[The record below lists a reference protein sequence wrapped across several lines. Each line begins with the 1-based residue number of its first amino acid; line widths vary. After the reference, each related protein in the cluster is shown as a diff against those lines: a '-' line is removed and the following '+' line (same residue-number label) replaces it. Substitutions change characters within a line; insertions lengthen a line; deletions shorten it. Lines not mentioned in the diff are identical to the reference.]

1 MAINVLPPGGVAAPP
16 ALKDRSADIGANQ
29 FLQLLVTQLRNQD
42 PLSPLQANEFAAQLA
57 QFSSLEQLVQVNAGL
72 ATQTNAATASTIA
85 TQTQLGAS
93 LVGRQVVA
101 QTDQIEIGAD
111 GTASVLADVGV
122 PGGTAALRLLD
133 ASGKTVATQDLGTL
147 EGGRQIIDLTGMPP
161 GVYTTALGVV
171 GADGTAL
178 PVTTYTAGTVGGVT
192 MQDGLPMLRIGGIA
206 VPVSSLI
213 EILPGTGAATPDQAS
228 GSLASYLSPTE

>member
-1 MAINVLPPGGVAAPP
+1 MAINVLPPGGVAPAP
-16 ALKDRSADIGANQ
+16 ALKDRSASIGANQ
-29 FLQLLVTQLRNQD
+29 FLQLLVTQLRHQD

-72 ATQTNAATASTIA
+72 ATQTNAATAATLA

-101 QTDQIEIGAD
+101 QSNQVEIGAD
-111 GTASVLADVGV
+111 GTASMLADVGV

-133 ASGKTVATQDLGTL
+133 ASGKTVATEDLGTL
-147 EGGRQIIDLTGMPP
+147 TGGRQVIDLTGMPP

-171 GADGTAL
+171 GSDGTAI

-192 MQDGLPMLRIGGIA
+192 LQDGQPMLRIGGVA

-213 EILPGTGAATPDQAS
+213 EILPASAAATADQAPDP
-228 GSLASYLSPTE
+228 LSYQSPTE